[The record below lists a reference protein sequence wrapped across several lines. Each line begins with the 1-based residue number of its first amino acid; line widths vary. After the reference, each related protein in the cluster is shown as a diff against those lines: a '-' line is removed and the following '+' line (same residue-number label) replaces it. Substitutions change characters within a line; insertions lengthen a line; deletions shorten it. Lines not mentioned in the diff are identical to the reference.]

1 MLCQLSYRGI
11 HWETA
16 QPGYAAAGAE
26 NGPKKSV
33 STSGNRTPG
42 VCVTGRN
49 VTNYT
54 NVDCE
59 PPARIEL
66 ATLRLLS
73 ACSARLSYR
82 GITHGTLLVAHSETK
97 NCCTLRKKKLLHTQ
111 KKKIE
116 NICSKVLTLKTA
128 SGHPKKISP
137 RPGIEPGASA

>member
-33 STSGNRTPG
+33 STSGNRTLG

-54 NVDCE
+54 NADCFAAMLLGHLLALAVSRGVVDIA
-59 PPARIEL
+59 P
-66 ATLRLLS
+66 
-73 ACSARLSYR
+73 
-82 GITHGTLLVAHSETK
+82 
-97 NCCTLRKKKLLHTQ
+97 
-111 KKKIE
+111 
-116 NICSKVLTLKTA
+116 
-128 SGHPKKISP
+128 
-137 RPGIEPGASA
+137 